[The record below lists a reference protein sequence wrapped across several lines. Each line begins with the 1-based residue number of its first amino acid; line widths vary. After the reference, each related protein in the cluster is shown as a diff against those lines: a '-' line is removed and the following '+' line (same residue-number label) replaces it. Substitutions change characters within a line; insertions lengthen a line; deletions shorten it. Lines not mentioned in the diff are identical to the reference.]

1 MSRFHIYHFRSLE
14 DFKNSDGNQSSP
26 ASENI
31 AKIRHQHYEEKR
43 KAKLE
48 LIERTIRN
56 GLLANLVVNYNTTP
70 GQKSSFVAAS
80 KTALNSPGRSKS
92 LRMAPL
98 PARTL
103 PMSPQIEQTYADIP
117 LKEPLDIEFK
127 LNKKLAK

>member
-1 MSRFHIYHFRSLE
+1 MPE
-14 DFKNSDGNQSSP
+14 T
-26 ASENI
+26 I

-56 GLLANLVVNYNTTP
+56 GLLANLVVNNYNTAGSP
-70 GQKSSFVAAS
+70 AGQKSSMKVTS
-80 KTALNSPGRSKS
+80 KTAMNSPGRSQS

-98 PARTL
+98 PSRTL
-103 PMSPQIEQTYADIP
+103 PLSPQVDQTFVDIP

>member
-1 MSRFHIYHFRSLE
+1 LE
-14 DFKNSDGNQSSP
+14 DFKAQTENGSP
-26 ASENI
+26 VTETI
-31 AKIRHQHYEEKR
+31 AQIRHQHYEEKR

-56 GLLANLVVNYNTTP
+56 GLLANLVVNYNTSSP
-70 GQKSSFVAAS
+70 GGKGAVLKLPS

-103 PMSPQIEQTYADIP
+103 PLSP
-117 LKEPLDIEFK
+117 
-127 LNKKLAK
+127 